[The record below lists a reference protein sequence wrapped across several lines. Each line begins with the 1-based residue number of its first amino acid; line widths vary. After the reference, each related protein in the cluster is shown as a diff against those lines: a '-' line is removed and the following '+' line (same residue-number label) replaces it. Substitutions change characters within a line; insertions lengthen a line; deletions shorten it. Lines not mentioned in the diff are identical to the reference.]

1 MRGEIMKWENKGAV
15 FHRTADGTT
24 RAHEYYYVYRV
35 AGKYW
40 VAGRLWFGREVDYRI
55 KFESVEDAREYCETK
70 DRDAVIISAV

>member
-1 MRGEIMKWENKGAV
+1 MKWENKGAV

-55 KFESVEDAREYCETK
+55 KFENVEDAREYCETK